1 MKKKFLKSYLKAN
14 LNIYLLYC
22 LLFFTFLFTVYLY
35 RQPLFILIDGFLF
48 TFLILLVWT
57 MIDFRKKYQQHQF
70 LEWLKKQDGF
80 YSDQLKK
87 IPEAASP
94 LAQDYAE
101 LFRLA
106 VEEKEVL
113 QQNLVEQNQQLLD
126 YYGMWT
132 HQIKT
137 PLAALN
143 LLVQA
148 QENQRYAKQM
158 KNEMFKMD
166 DYLGMMLHYLKLNH
180 LEEDLV
186 LTKINVFQT
195 VKQVIRKYA
204 SFFIQKDLKVTIVPF
219 EREIV
224 TDEKWF
230 VFILE
235 QVIFNSIKYT
245 KKGGLTIDFKE
256 EQLLISDTGI
266 GILPQDL
273 PRVFEKGYTGF
284 NGREDKKATGLG
296 LHMCEAIAQRLGME
310 MKISSTVNQG
320 TTMSIK
326 MKQIDY
332 END

>member
-14 LNIYLLYC
+14 LKIYLLYC
-22 LLFFTFLFTVYLY
+22 LLFFTFLFTLYLY
-35 RQPLFILIDGFLF
+35 HQPLLILMDGFLF

-57 MIDFRKKYQQHQF
+57 VIDFRKKYQQHQF

-80 YSDQLKK
+80 YSDQFKK

-148 QENQRYAKQM
+148 QGNQQYAKQM

-186 LTKINVFQT
+186 LTKINVFQI

-204 SFFIQKDLKVTIVPF
+204 SFFIQKDLKVTVVPF